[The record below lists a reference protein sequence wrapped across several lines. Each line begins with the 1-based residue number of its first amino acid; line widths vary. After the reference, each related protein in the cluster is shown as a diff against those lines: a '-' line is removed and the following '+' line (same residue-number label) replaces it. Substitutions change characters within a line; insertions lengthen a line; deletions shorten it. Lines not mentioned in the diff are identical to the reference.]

1 MSSPIDQ
8 ANTVPNVSL
17 SDLIGWIE
25 SRHNR
30 FAVRFERGTF
40 NAITNK
46 GDDAIVAAIKRIHGC
61 SWDTARCIY
70 SMSFGEFQIMGFN
83 LYGSL
88 EYAEPFT
95 RYLGDSAAQ
104 RGCFNAF
111 VLQKGIAY
119 SPYDLL
125 TLINKQRLA
134 KFYNGSLDYVKQI
147 DAALKRYGIQ

>member
-1 MSSPIDQ
+1 MSTQGEQ
-8 ANTVPNVSL
+8 ASTVPNVSL

-46 GDDAIVAAIKRIHGC
+46 GDDATVTKIRRIHSC

-88 EYAEPFT
+88 EYNETFT
-95 RYLGDSAAQ
+95 RYLGDPGAQ
-104 RGCFNAF
+104 RSTFNAF
-111 VLQKGIAY
+111 VLHKGIAY
-119 SPYDLL
+119 SPADLL
-125 TLINKQRLA
+125 IKVNRDRMA
-134 KFYNGSLDYVKQI
+134 RFYNGSLEYVKQI
-147 DAALKRYGIQ
+147 DAALKRYGIK